1 MALSLLMGTTTNGA
15 DAEVARRVRG
25 ALRDAGVSIVEL
37 STSSGIALR
46 TLHRR
51 MTGLSAWTTREIATI
66 ADALGVDVA
75 ALILPSL
82 AADPAIWRDSG
93 SNS

>member
-1 MALSLLMGTTTNGA
+1 MALSLLMGTTTNRV

-51 MTGLSAWTTREIATI
+51 MTGLSPWTTREVATI
-66 ADALGVDVA
+66 ADALSVEPA
-75 ALILPSL
+75 ALVNDSHSP
-82 AADPAIWRDSG
+82 ADRVAV
-93 SNS
+93 